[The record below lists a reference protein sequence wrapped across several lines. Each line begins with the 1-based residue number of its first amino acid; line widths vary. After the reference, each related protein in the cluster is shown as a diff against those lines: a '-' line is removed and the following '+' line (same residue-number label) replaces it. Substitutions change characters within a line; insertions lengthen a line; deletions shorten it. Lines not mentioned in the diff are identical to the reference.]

1 MKQGRLTQVQ
11 SDLSSLTSTVGNL
24 QTAITAIQTSVDA
37 LPEPIEPNDYS
48 TELADLASGLTD
60 AQTTIDALNAAL
72 ANVATTADLGT
83 ISSTLAEVQADVREL
98 LESNAVI
105 NQNITINNDAT
116 LLYAET
122 LVGTA
127 TDDPNVI
134 VNGYV
139 SVTVNTTN
147 FDAAELARVNAI
159 TAKLA
164 TVLQYVTISNT
175 SSPSVAVDLPNLT
188 FVDGN
193 YSVSGA
199 DANDDALRTVSGDLL
214 ISHGGAADYSQITT
228 VGGNVSIDPSVTS
241 INLSGASIMGNV
253 SSNGTAGVIVLPKAT
268 SVNIGTAQVNTASL
282 TLAEGAVNLGY
293 AGTISGNVLIEAP
306 KAGTID
312 FAAGTV
318 TGTLTVSSK
327 ADATIFNAANLTTA
341 SATTI
346 SAEEAN
352 FPKLTM
358 FTGNSAITADT
369 VTFPALTGNASGT
382 LDLPNADSFVAPKFV
397 ISSTVSATD
406 AITVEFSSG
415 SHANLSAPKAKT
427 LTINEQGNTTNFD
440 TTGYAG
446 TLETFNITGKVN
458 SSPTAANVTSVV
470 TITGAKIKT
479 ASINGMIDSTIVT
492 GVGALTSLTTAGSMR
507 ILQVDNAAVLT
518 SVGLGHDH
526 INGSGAAQL
535 HFTNNAKLASVN
547 LSSVSD
553 VGIIQIENNAEL
565 AAITAPAT
573 SPLIETVATVVAT
586 VTNNKLQGTY
596 TAAKAAI
603 AGTITTPAVA
613 AVPSSISQASVYG
626 LRLWLEAHYS
636 HVASPTYNI
645 EIDALDSDDDGA
657 FDDGDYVTVAGAD
670 ANNTTN
676 DGIKQIDVVAELAT
690 VKN

>member
-1 MKQGRLTQVQ
+1 MTQVQ

-147 FDAAELARVNAI
+147 FDAAELARVNAV

-676 DGIKQIDVVAELAT
+676 DGVKQIDVVAELAT